1 MHVSG
6 RLSPR
11 ESNRTARVAFP
22 PSQQSERAC
31 QQRATAQRSH
41 PWKASMHTIVEEG
54 EGEFGVVGERWEVG
68 EGVEVRVVYK
78 CIRGS
83 VSIVVFLFPS
93 FKK

>member
-11 ESNRTARVAFP
+11 DSNRTARVAFP
-22 PSQQSERAC
+22 PSQQSETAC

-41 PWKASMHTIVEEG
+41 PWKASMNTIVEEG
-54 EGEFGVVGERWEVG
+54 EGEFGLVGERWEEG
-68 EGVEVRVVYK
+68 EGGEVGVVCK
-78 CIRGS
+78 CNHGS
-83 VSIVVFLFPS
+83 VSIVVFSPPS